1 MLRALWTASTGME
14 AQQLRVDMIAH
25 NLANVNT
32 VGFKKSRPDYQD
44 LLYQEIKSAGASSS
58 PSTQIPT
65 GLNVGQGVRT
75 VATEHLFTQGN
86 LQKTENPLDLAI
98 EGGGFFQILKPD
110 GEVGYT
116 RNGQMKVDN
125 AGRLVNSDGYPL
137 DPEISIPD
145 SSLTITISADGI
157 VSVTEPGVSTP
168 TEVGNI
174 ELARFVNPG
183 GLKPIG
189 KNLFTSTASSGDA
202 VTAAPGTDGLGSLAQ
217 GFIETSNVS
226 VVEEMVDMIVA
237 QRAYEINSKAIQ
249 TADEMLQASNSM
261 KR

>member
-14 AQQLRVDMIAH
+14 AQQLHVDMIAH

-44 LLYQEIKSAGASSS
+44 LLYEELRSAGASSS
-58 PSTQIPT
+58 PSTQVPT

-98 EGGGFFQILKPD
+98 EGAGFFQITKPN
-110 GEVGYT
+110 GETAYT
-116 RNGQMKVDN
+116 RNGEFKVDSS
-125 AGRLVNSDGYPL
+125 GRLVNSDGYAVT
-137 DPEISIPD
+137 PEISIPETA
-145 SSLTITISADGI
+145 LTITISADGI
-157 VSVTEPGVSTP
+157 VSVTEPGSNTP

-189 KNLFTSTASSGDA
+189 KNLFTATASSGDA
-202 VTAAPGTDGLGSLAQ
+202 VTAAPGTDGLGTLAQ
-217 GFIETSNVS
+217 GFVETSNVS

>member
-44 LLYQEIKSAGASSS
+44 LLYEELRSAGASSS

-65 GLNVGQGVRT
+65 GLNVGQGVKT
-75 VATEHLFTQGN
+75 VATQHIFSQGN
-86 LQKTENPLDLAI
+86 LQKTENPLDIAV
-98 EGGGFFQILKPD
+98 EGGGFFQILQPD
-110 GEVGYT
+110 GELAYT
-116 RNGQMKVDN
+116 RNGEFKVDSS
-125 AGRLVNSDGYPL
+125 GRLVNSDGYTV
-137 DPEISIPD
+137 DPEITIPD
-145 SSLTITISADGI
+145 TALTITISADGI

-189 KNLFTSTASSGDA
+189 KNLYMPTASSGDA
-202 VTAAPGTDGLGSLAQ
+202 LTAAPGTDGLGTVAQ
-217 GFIETSNVS
+217 GFVETSNVS
-226 VVEEMVDMIVA
+226 VVEEMVAMIVA

-249 TADEMLQASNSM
+249 TADQMLQDANSM